1 MSPTVARKK
10 AIRRSLCE
18 SGIND
23 PFEMLADCIA
33 QNEQLKKRSQVL
45 AFCLA
50 SETGCL
56 GDLGKNDSH
65 RCAHLYTIVSH
76 NAPPY

>member
-23 PFEMLADCIA
+23 PFEMLADCIE
-33 QNEQLKKRSQVL
+33 QNEQLKNEVRFLRSALRDKQ
-45 AFCLA
+45 AA
-50 SETGCL
+50 
-56 GDLGKNDSH
+56 
-65 RCAHLYTIVSH
+65 
-76 NAPPY
+76 

>member
-10 AIRRSLCE
+10 AIRRSLCD

-33 QNEQLKKRSQVL
+33 QNEQLKNEVKFLRSALHKKQ
-45 AFCLA
+45 AA
-50 SETGCL
+50 
-56 GDLGKNDSH
+56 
-65 RCAHLYTIVSH
+65 
-76 NAPPY
+76 

>member
-10 AIRRSLCE
+10 AIRRSLCD

-33 QNEQLKKRSQVL
+33 QNEQLKNEVKFLRSAL
-45 AFCLA
+45 HKTGRLGNPYAFSYGLSLCV
-50 SETGCL
+50 
-56 GDLGKNDSH
+56 H
-65 RCAHLYTIVSH
+65 I
-76 NAPPY
+76 

>member
-33 QNEQLKKRSQVL
+33 QNEALKNEVRFLRSALRRKQ
-45 AFCLA
+45 AA
-50 SETGCL
+50 
-56 GDLGKNDSH
+56 
-65 RCAHLYTIVSH
+65 
-76 NAPPY
+76 